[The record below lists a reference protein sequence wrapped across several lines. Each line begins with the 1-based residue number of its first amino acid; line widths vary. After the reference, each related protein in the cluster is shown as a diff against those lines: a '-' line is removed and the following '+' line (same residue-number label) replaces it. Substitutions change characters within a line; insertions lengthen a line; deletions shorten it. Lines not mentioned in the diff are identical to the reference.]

1 MLARKR
7 RNLKDEYVQF
17 LSTPVEKR
25 LKANQFYENLR
36 HFYRRKWGCSLRI
49 PYANGK
55 ELDLYELYDAVISL
69 GGWQKVTNFDRWGEV
84 LQKLSISENIQM
96 AEHAVR
102 IIYMQYL
109 CKFEQN
115 ESGGDIVEE
124 HENELIGIR
133 SARLKGMIAMP
144 SYSEPPMSV
153 FRSSDN
159 FPPLDFHKLVFSLL
173 SGLPNEVVFAL
184 NVLTI
189 MSHPGPFVLNFE
201 NCPNIIDL
209 LVSLIGIKV
218 DLLGAAPSNL
228 FKWWKETSNYDF
240 TKFWKYS
247 GIDEGI
253 FNCWIFSSEQENLKL
268 SSLSEIYKDDNFDLS
283 KPTNWRVFSIL
294 GILHNLSFEENNLL
308 TMGEN
313 KALLRLL
320 LICCN
325 CRWQLLK
332 RIACET
338 LSNISKNIN
347 LISIEDPL
355 TGSAFFKSIQSGLN
369 SNDRFEI
376 LRFIEIIGGLCQT
389 TLNEPILC
397 DFLDKTNFFP
407 RIFTLLTLK
416 DILICI
422 ISLETILQLSELGRN
437 ACELISGCNKSVE
450 QLIGMLTTDAAS
462 FGQAGLSG
470 IKVVEING
478 HHVQPYVNPNKK
490 KLHSLNQSNQHSK
503 TTTQQQQQP
512 IITNTT
518 TPINNHL
525 PPITNNNFSELD
537 KSINNIATKTKSK
550 NNSNKKCVE
559 AQMPQHMCEW
569 MMMALD
575 DTNEEIEPCSRFFST
590 PSQLLFHIYE
600 DHLKALVQSHASSA
614 AKNPDN
620 VCMIRCRWPMCDST
634 PRTLWS
640 MTTHLQDVHCTEQS
654 LEINL
659 QKRNEFGLDD
669 YINQIRQLF
678 KQNREQ
684 GQQPGY
690 APFAAY
696 EAIRRHAL
704 TNLKKDLTDD
714 NEGPVTR
721 NIRLT
726 SAIILRNLSKHST
739 LARRKLQRFEG
750 FLSWL
755 SLSKLESSRTLSQC
769 LFEII
774 TQSPI
779 DNNNIEQLKPTEE
792 E

>member
-7 RNLKDEYVQF
+7 RNLKDE
-17 LSTPVEKR
+17 
-25 LKANQFYENLR
+25 
-36 HFYRRKWGCSLRI
+36 GCSLCI

-173 SGLPNEVVFAL
+173 SGLPNEVAFAL

-240 TKFWKYS
+240 TTFWKYS

-253 FNCWIFSSEQENLKL
+253 FNCWIFSSEQETLKL
-268 SSLSEIYKDDNFDLS
+268 SSLSEIYKDDNFDLT

-294 GILHNLSFEENNLL
+294 
-308 TMGEN
+308 
-313 KALLRLL
+313 
-320 LICCN
+320 
-325 CRWQLLK
+325 
-332 RIACET
+332 
-338 LSNISKNIN
+338 
-347 LISIEDPL
+347 DPL
-355 TGSAFFKSIQSGLN
+355 TGSAFFKSIQNGLN

-450 QLIGMLTTDAAS
+450 QLVGMLTTDAAS

-478 HHVQPYVNPNKK
+478 HHVQPYVN
-490 KLHSLNQSNQHSK
+490 
-503 TTTQQQQQP
+503 
-512 IITNTT
+512 
-518 TPINNHL
+518 
-525 PPITNNNFSELD
+525 
-537 KSINNIATKTKSK
+537 
-550 NNSNKKCVE
+550 CVE

-640 MTTHLQDVHCTEQS
+640 MTTHLQ
-654 LEINL
+654 
-659 QKRNEFGLDD
+659 
-669 YINQIRQLF
+669 
-678 KQNREQ
+678 
-684 GQQPGY
+684 
-690 APFAAY
+690 
-696 EAIRRHAL
+696 
-704 TNLKKDLTDD
+704 
-714 NEGPVTR
+714 
-721 NIRLT
+721 
-726 SAIILRNLSKHST
+726 
-739 LARRKLQRFEG
+739 
-750 FLSWL
+750 
-755 SLSKLESSRTLSQC
+755 
-769 LFEII
+769 
-774 TQSPI
+774 
-779 DNNNIEQLKPTEE
+779 
-792 E
+792 

>member
-17 LSTPVEKR
+17 LSTPIEKR

-55 ELDLYELYDAVISL
+55 ELDLYELYDAVVSL

-115 ESGGDIVEE
+115 ESGGDITEE

-133 SARLKGMIAMP
+133 SARLKGMVSMP

-153 FRSSDN
+153 PRSSDN

-173 SGLPNEVVFAL
+173 SGLPNEVAFAL

-189 MSHPGPFVLNFE
+189 MSHPG
-201 NCPNIIDL
+201 
-209 LVSLIGIKV
+209 
-218 DLLGAAPSNL
+218 GAPTNL
-228 FKWWKETSNYDF
+228 YKWWKETSNYDF

-247 GIDEGI
+247 GIDEQI
-253 FNCWIFSSEQENLKL
+253 FNSWVFNSEQENGKS
-268 SSLSEIYKDDNFDLS
+268 SSLYEIYKDDNFDLG
-283 KPTNWRVFSIL
+283 KPTNWRVFSVL

-320 LICCN
+320 LICCK

-355 TGSAFFKSIQSGLN
+355 TGSTFFKAIQNGLN

-389 TLNEPILC
+389 NLNEPILC
-397 DFLDKTNFFP
+397 DFLDKTQFFP

-422 ISLETILQLSELGRN
+422 ISLETLLQLSELGKN
-437 ACELISGCNKSVE
+437 ACDLISCYNKSVE

-490 KLHSLNQSNQHSK
+490 KLHSLNQSQHSK
-503 TTTQQQQQP
+503 TTQQITSNNSTTNNQLPP
-512 IITNTT
+512 IANNFVEIEKSSFNNTT
-518 TPINNHL
+518 T
-525 PPITNNNFSELD
+525 T
-537 KSINNIATKTKSK
+537 KSSISSK
-550 NNSNKKCVE
+550 NNSNKKCVDI
-559 AQMPQHMCEW
+559 PQHMCEW

-575 DTNEEIEPCSRFFST
+575 DINEEIEPCSRFFST

-659 QKRNEFGLDD
+659 QKRSEFGLDD

-704 TNLKKDLTDD
+704 TNLKKELTDD
-714 NEGPVTR
+714 SEGPVTR

-726 SAIILRNLSKHST
+726 SAIILRNLSKHSS

-774 TQSPI
+774 TQI
-779 DNNNIEQLKPTEE
+779 DNNNNEQLKPLEE